1 MADIPDILT
10 CWKNG
15 FNPDFTTQ
23 RAERL
28 SELKFEIA
36 PMKAHKYDLWASRY
50 RQIEQD
56 EPFYE
61 SPQVTMER
69 LLKLEHVMAT
79 EVRELEK
86 L

>member
-1 MADIPDILT
+1 MSRNEANTRKDLIDRALEKAGWSLKDSNQVGIEIPWMADIPDILT

-36 PMKAHKYDLWASRY
+36 PMKAHKYDL
-50 RQIEQD
+50 
-56 EPFYE
+56 
-61 SPQVTMER
+61 
-69 LLKLEHVMAT
+69 
-79 EVRELEK
+79 
-86 L
+86 

>member
-1 MADIPDILT
+1 MIPTRWGLKSRWMADIPGILT

-36 PMKAHKYDLWASRY
+36 PMKAHKYDL
-50 RQIEQD
+50 
-56 EPFYE
+56 
-61 SPQVTMER
+61 
-69 LLKLEHVMAT
+69 
-79 EVRELEK
+79 
-86 L
+86 